1 LRVAVT
7 LLDPFLRELNRIAAV
22 LSHACRANIARERIT
37 TAESSACLR
46 IPEKS
51 VQIHDATVMADAT

>member
-1 LRVAVT
+1 M

-22 LSHACRANIARERIT
+22 LSHACRANIAREHMT
-37 TAESSACLR
+37 SAESYACLR

-51 VQIHDATVMADAT
+51 VQIQDATVMAEAS